1 LEENTVC
8 KKRIGILIVL
18 MIVTAFLSGCGA
30 SGGEKNQTSSETE
43 STENNFVIVTSFYPM
58 YIATI
63 NVTKEIPSVE
73 VINMTK
79 PQTGCLHDY
88 QLTPQDLI
96 TIEGADA
103 FVVNGAGMETFLGDV
118 LASQDGLNIIEASK
132 GIELIKDPSGED
144 NPHVWVSISD
154 SIIQVRNIADQLS
167 LADPKNAM
175 QYKINAEAYIVKL
188 EALKEKMHNSL
199 QNLNSRDIVT
209 FHESFPYFAK
219 EFNLNIAD
227 VIEREPG
234 TTPSPKEIEETI
246 KSVKESGVRA
256 LFAEPQ
262 YSQKAAETIANE
274 TGAKIF
280 TLDPG
285 VTGEATENAYD
296 DYLNIME
303 NNLKSLEEALK

>member
-1 LEENTVC
+1 MPT
-8 KKRIGILIVL
+8 KKIKFFIILLISITL
-18 MIVTAFLSGCGA
+18 LSGCGV
-30 SGGEKNQTSSETE
+30 KNDVDGQISSDSTSTDKSFT
-43 STENNFVIVTSFYPM
+43 VVTSFYPM
-58 YIATI
+58 YISTI
-63 NVTKEIPSVE
+63 NVTKDIPSVK

-96 TIEGADA
+96 TIGSADA
-103 FVVNGAGMETFLGDV
+103 FVINGAGMETFLDEV
-118 LASQDGLNIIEASK
+118 LKQQANLNIIDASK

-167 LADPKNAM
+167 LADPENAA
-175 QYKINAEAYIVKL
+175 QYKTNADAYIVKL
-188 EALKEKMHNSL
+188 EALKEKMHSSL
-199 QNLNSRDIVT
+199 ENVSSRDIIT
-209 FHESFPYFAK
+209 FHESFPYFAR
-219 EFNLNIAD
+219 EFNLNIVD

-234 TTPSPKEIEETI
+234 TVPSPKDLEETI
-246 KSVKESGVRA
+246 KIVKDSQVKA
-256 LFAEPQ
+256 LFTEPQ
-262 YSQKAAETIANE
+262 YPAKAAETIANE
-274 TGAKIF
+274 TGARIYP
-280 TLDPG
+280 LDPG

>member
-1 LEENTVC
+1 MC

-199 QNLNSRDIVT
+199 ENLNSRDIVT

-219 EFNLNIAD
+219 EFNLNIVD